1 MKKVLVMLVVIGL
14 GVAAAYAGG
23 GGVGVFGTFMD
34 TKDMDSGYGTGLKFK
49 FDVAQYLAAELR
61 ASYVTKFMEDSDTYD
76 NLYMIPVE
84 ADLLFNLPL
93 GDSPVTIYAGGG
105 GGYYIL
111 PEYETDVGF
120 GDTDID
126 LDDTFGF
133 YGIGGVEFALAENVI
148 LFAEAKYLFLEV
160 DTATIDDMK
169 VEGDDAIEF
178 TGITGNAGILFRF

>member
-1 MKKVLVMLVVIGL
+1 MKKFLVMMIAIGL

-23 GGVGVFGTFMD
+23 GALGVYGTFMD
-34 TKDMDSGYGTGLKFK
+34 TEDVDSGFGAGVKFK
-49 FDVAQYLAAELR
+49 FDIVEYVAAELR
-61 ASYVTKFMEDSDTYD
+61 ASYVTKFDDGSDALD

-84 ADLLFNLPL
+84 ADILFNLPL

-105 GGYYIL
+105 GGYYVL
-111 PEYETDVGF
+111 PEYETDIGF

-133 YGIGGVEFALAENVI
+133 YGIGGFEIALAESVS

-160 DTATIDDMK
+160 DTVTIDDIE
-169 VEGDDAIEF
+169 VGGDDALEF
-178 TGITGNAGILFRF
+178 TGFSGNAGILFRF